1 MDGGVMGQVKYYRYN
16 IKQQIHSLEFKN
28 KFFYL
33 KNLGISR
40 YGLCLAEAELLAGI
54 ANSYFQNE
62 LLDIPEN
69 YFSISLYKDL
79 RSNKKQNLN
88 SLPKIPVNIPAFSH
102 HELEIYQ
109 NFGLQGLQTYRIV
122 NILDSTAYQ
131 NAQIDISLL
140 AKVVN
145 ITPKS
150 IRARLIP
157 LLKSGIKIPLTYLSD
172 KWSSTNPLFRY
183 SHALINFFLL
193 DVNEEQILKNLFISK
208 SEWNFLLFQ
217 FFQFSYHLS
226 LFSGFP
232 SPLSEELFAFKKEIC
247 KTSKYRDL
255 TKLYSPVFKDTDDSL
270 NKRDIFFNTLK
281 SYFSF
286 SNALIIDY
294 IDLLENEAFKSN
306 KTRRD
311 GEVIFYAVSETT
323 ISGTPLAETELKP
336 VTLSFWS
343 FDDQEPQSAY
353 HTIQRKWNKAV
364 RYSLQAQNQ
373 NANLTQYDLSYL
385 LGVSVAVIKN
395 LMKKNKQIH
404 IPTRGNA
411 HDIGPGVSHGQ
422 QIIKLYLE
430 GYTETEIKF
439 KTNHN
444 YDSIENYLVNFTKVV
459 GLTDLG
465 LNLHQIRMT
474 TKMTYNLATKFK
486 EIYREFDTD
495 QFAWILAKIRNNFHG
510 KVKKSLSIKWSRL

>member
-1 MDGGVMGQVKYYRYN
+1 MGQVKHYRYN
-16 IKQQIHSLEFKN
+16 IKQQIHSLKFKN

-54 ANSYFQNE
+54 ADSYFQNE

-69 YFSISLYKDL
+69 YFSISLYKYL
-79 RSNKKQNLN
+79 GSNKKQNLN
-88 SLPKIPVNIPAFSH
+88 NLPRIFVTIPAFSH

-109 NFGLQGLQTYRIV
+109 NQGLQALQTYRIV
-122 NILDSTAYQ
+122 NMLDSMAYQ
-131 NAQIDISLL
+131 NAMIDINLL

-145 ITPKS
+145 IAPKS
-150 IRARLIP
+150 IRTRLAS
-157 LLKSGIKIPLTYLSD
+157 LLKSGVKIPLTYISG
-172 KWSSTNPLFRY
+172 KWSSTNTLFRY
-183 SHALINFFLL
+183 THALKNFFLL
-193 DVNEEQILKNLFISK
+193 DINEDQILKTLFISK
-208 SEWNFLLFQ
+208 SEWNFLLFE
-217 FFQFSYHLS
+217 FFQFSYGLCS
-226 LFSGFP
+226 FSGFP
-232 SPLSEELFAFKKEIC
+232 SALSQEFFSVKKDIC
-247 KTSKYRDL
+247 KTQKYHEL
-255 TKLYSPVFKDTDDSL
+255 TKLYSPVGTDVNASL

-281 SYFSF
+281 RYFSF

-306 KTRRD
+306 KTRRH
-311 GEVIFYAVSETT
+311 GEVVFYAVSDST

-343 FDDQEPQSAY
+343 SDDNEPQSPY
-353 HTIQRKWNKAV
+353 HTTLRKWNKAV

-373 NANLTQYDLSYL
+373 SANLTQYDLSYL
-385 LGVSVAVIKN
+385 LGVSVAVVKN
-395 LMKKNKQIH
+395 LMKKHKQIH

-411 HDIGPGVSHGQ
+411 HDIGPGVCHAE

-439 KTNHN
+439 KTNHTYN
-444 YDSIENYLVNFTKVV
+444 SIENYLINFTKLV

-474 TKMTYNLATKFK
+474 TKMTYNLAAKFK
-486 EIYREFDTD
+486 KIYQEFDTD

-510 KVKKSLSIKWSRL
+510 KIKKNLRIKWGLL